1 MKNIL
6 QKIIAILGAAMLAT
20 TVAVMPAM
28 AIERVQE
35 VDASGEASGTGT
47 TGATGGACNYFLG
60 MKSWDCNVST
70 NPQNEDELKG
80 MIIGIALN
88 VLSDATVIAG
98 YLVLGYVMWGG
109 YKYMF
114 SYGDPAKMAA
124 GKKTLVSA
132 FIGLAIVLLAE
143 VILSAIRIALG
154 ASSFVGIVNVDAA
167 QVASSLITWFTA
179 MAGIVAAIFVVYG
192 GITYVTAAG
201 DPGKLTKAKNAIT
214 YALIGLAIVA
224 LAQIITAFVSGAI
237 RDAGTSVIT
246 EIIIG

>member
-1 MKNIL
+1 
-6 QKIIAILGAAMLAT
+6 
-20 TVAVMPAM
+20 MPAM
-28 AIERVQE
+28 ADDPTPPGPR
-35 VDASGEASGTGT
+35 DMGSCS
-47 TGATGGACNYFLG
+47 YFLG
-60 MKSWDCNVST
+60 LKSWDCDLVT
-70 NPQNEDELKG
+70 QPQNEGDLKA
-80 MIIGIALN
+80 MAIGIALN
-88 VLSDATVIAG
+88 ILDDATVIAG

-132 FIGLAIVLLAE
+132 FIGLAIVLLSNI
-143 VILSAIRIALG
+143 ILGAIRIALG
-154 ASSFVGIVNVDAA
+154 GSSLAGIMYVDAA
-167 QVASSLITWFTA
+167 TVVTNLITWFTA

-237 RDAGTSVIT
+237 RDAGTSVVET
-246 EIIIG
+246 VIIG